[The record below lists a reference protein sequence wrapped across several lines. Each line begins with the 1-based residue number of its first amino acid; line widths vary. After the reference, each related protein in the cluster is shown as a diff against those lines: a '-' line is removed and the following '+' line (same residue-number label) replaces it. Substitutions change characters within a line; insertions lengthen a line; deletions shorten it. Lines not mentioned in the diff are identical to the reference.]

1 MVRDVLGFQ
10 FCLRRAAFPS
20 LVLLF
25 AGSVVQGQVPCS
37 FAFPGPPGAVEP
49 PSAWISGDSHDH
61 IQTCGGVLLTGLD
74 VLSRMQTLALDVASV
89 LIWNCTPNEPYTKHV
104 CKVTGTEDPLSTP
117 ENVFQYAVE
126 TSGFGTSK
134 WGHFIG
140 LDIGPDEAR
149 IANADE
155 LLGACY
161 TATNPLNLSCPGP
174 DGTGFYAAPVARFF
188 AKNPNAVRGYAHQ
201 AWTLGIYHP
210 EGYDWN
216 TKLLASGFTTDAK
229 VLDPLQN
236 LAFPPLE
243 TLFGIGKPPGYR
255 HIFPLLGPVDAALGN
270 IEFLEAADMVF
281 DFSLGQPV
289 PARWWGMYYKL
300 LDAGLRVSISG
311 GSDNG
316 CRPGVATPEAPRAY
330 VQSPGGLSYRN
341 WVQGLS
347 AGRVT
352 LTQGN
357 DLYLGLTVEGNELG
371 SNVYVSS
378 PPTISV
384 DATLHANGPHDDR
397 IDLLFNGQ
405 VIDSRDVSLPTGGSI
420 AVSFGQVHVPESG
433 WIAATLC
440 SEVAHTAATFVYLD
454 DRPIVDALAAEYW
467 MVWCDAVAKTTVEQ
481 SALQPFGCQKVEVL
495 RDLAQARGVFKSLR
509 DLELGFDSTWQVTRL
524 GTSTPACRGP
534 IAVGTTG
541 PARSGK
547 GLTLTCLNAPP
558 GASGLVY
565 VASAPDPSPTG
576 TCDPTLGVRLFVD
589 LQTLVWSPLPIQS
602 LRNGFAQ
609 RKEILPQ
616 VPTGTVFYVQMVWTN
631 PPGCDEPGCD
641 GQSLGYS
648 ASDAL
653 EFVVVP

>member
-1 MVRDVLGFQ
+1 MRDVFGFRS
-10 FCLRRAAFPS
+10 CLRRSGLLS

-25 AGSVVQGQVPCS
+25 AGSVAHGQVPCTFS
-37 FAFPGPPGAVEP
+37 FPGPPGSVVP
-49 PSAWISGDSHDH
+49 PSSWVSGDSHDH

-74 VLSRMQTLALDVASV
+74 VLSRMQALDLDVASV
-89 LIWNCTPNEPYTKHV
+89 LIWNGTPNDPYIEHV
-104 CKVTGTEDPLSTP
+104 CNVTGIEDPLSTP

-126 TSGFGTSK
+126 TSGLGTSR

-149 IANADE
+149 IANADQ

-161 TATNPLNLSCPGP
+161 TATNPLGLSCPGP
-174 DGTGFYAAPVARFF
+174 DGTGFYSAPVAKFF
-188 AKNPNAVRGYAHQ
+188 ARNPNAVRGYAHQ
-201 AWTLGIYHP
+201 AWALGIYHP
-210 EGYDWN
+210 QGYDWN

-229 VLDPLQN
+229 VLDPTQN

-243 TLFGIGKPPGYR
+243 TLFGIGRAPMWR
-255 HIFPLLGPVDAALGN
+255 HIFPLLGPIDAALGN
-270 IEFLEAADMVF
+270 IEFLEAADLLF
-281 DFSLGQPV
+281 DFSLGEPV

-316 CRPGVATPEAPRAY
+316 CRPGVATLEAPRAY
-330 VQSPGGLSYRN
+330 VQSPGSLSYRN

-357 DLYLGLTVEGNELG
+357 DLFLGLTVDENELG

-378 PPTISV
+378 PAEISV
-384 DATLHANGPHDDR
+384 DVTLHANGSYTDR
-397 IDLLFNGQ
+397 IQLLFNGQ
-405 VIDSRDVSLPTGGSI
+405 VLDSRDVSLPFGGSI
-420 AVSFGQVHVPESG
+420 AVPFGQLPVTESG

-467 MVWCDAVAKTTVEQ
+467 MIWCDAVAKTTLEQ
-481 SALQPFGCQKVEVL
+481 SALQPFGCQKVEALWDV
-495 RDLAQARGVFKSLR
+495 AEARVVFESLR
-509 DLELGFDSTWQVTRL
+509 DLDLGFDPAWQVTRL
-524 GTSTPACRGP
+524 GASTPACRGP
-534 IAVGTTG
+534 IAAGTTG
-541 PARSGK
+541 PARSGTA
-547 GLTLTCLNAPP
+547 LSLTCLNAPP
-558 GASGLVY
+558 NASGLVY

-576 TCDPTLGVRLFVD
+576 TCDPKLGVRLFVD
-589 LQTLVWSPLPIQS
+589 LQTLLWSPLPIQS
-602 LRNGFAQ
+602 LRSGFAQ

-616 VPTGTVFYVQMVWTN
+616 IPVGTVFYVQMVWTN
-631 PPGCDEPGCD
+631 PPGCDEPGCT
-641 GQSLGYS
+641 GQALGYS